1 MNLEEHIQYIIGVA
15 KANFALD
22 SASIHG
28 IKHWEEVE
36 KNGII
41 LASQTGAD
49 LTVIRLFAYLHD
61 CERENDLEDPD
72 HGIRAAH
79 FVKTLRDNGHL
90 NFIDE
95 GQFAMLHT
103 ACYWH
108 NSGSIGN
115 GPTIGACFD
124 ADRLELNRVGITP
137 LPEFMSTPLG
147 KRIAEK
153 MQQVKPSNRRA
164 GQ

>member
-1 MNLEEHIQYIIGVA
+1 MSIEKNIQHIIGIA
-15 KANFALD
+15 KANFAMD
-22 SASIHG
+22 ANSIHG

-41 LASQTGAD
+41 LATQTGAD

-61 CERENDLEDPD
+61 CERIDDFEDPD
-72 HGIRAAH
+72 HGFRAAE
-79 FVKTLRDNGHL
+79 FVKKLRENGHL

-95 GQFAMLHT
+95 GQFAMLYT

-108 NSGSIGN
+108 NSGSTGS
-115 GPTIGACFD
+115 GPTIGSCFD
-124 ADRLELNRVGITP
+124 ADRLELTRVGITP
-137 LPEFMSTPLG
+137 LPELMSTPIG

-153 MQQVKPSNRRA
+153 LQQVKPSNRRA